1 MAFALLMAM
10 PGVAAEKADSAAIAA
25 ADSIRQ
31 AELTSNILDIVRQ
44 EMNHYDG
51 NSESVE
57 DILAMMIPL
66 SAIIMPFLFACAVVA
81 IAFWHTTKRRRMKY
95 NMVEKAIE
103 NHYQLP
109 EYVFYEQPKPVS
121 KTATL
126 RSACTIMAVGVGVT
140 LFFIINGDMEVAA
153 LCSMIFLIGLGK
165 LVVYLVERKNNNKKR
180 RRKSIRNAT
189 RSRKQRQCFQRLRNL
204 NWSPDARCL
213 TTATHSG
220 GLLKSINRKCDDF
233 S

>member
-1 MAFALLMAM
+1 MKRFLIFAVMAFALLMAM

-31 AELTSNILDIVRQ
+31 AELTSTIQDIVRQ
-44 EMNHYDG
+44 EMNHYDS

-66 SAIIMPFLFACAVVA
+66 SAIIMPFLMVCVVVA

-103 NHYQLP
+103 NNYQLP
-109 EYVFYEQPKPVS
+109 EYVFYEQQKPSPKIGSLRSHTQNQAS

-140 LFFIINGDMEVAA
+140 LFFIINGDMELAA

-165 LVVYLVERKNNNKKR
+165 LVVYLVERKSNNKKEEENP
-180 RRKSIRNAT
+180 SETQPVAENNDNAF
-189 RSRKQRQCFQRLRNL
+189 K
-204 NWSPDARCL
+204 D
-213 TTATHSG
+213 
-220 GLLKSINRKCDDF
+220 
-233 S
+233 

>member
-1 MAFALLMAM
+1 MKRFLVFAVMAFALLMAM

-81 IAFWHTTKRRRMKY
+81 IAFWLTTKRRRMKY
-95 NMVEKAIE
+95 DMVEKAIE

-109 EYVFYEQPKPVS
+109 EYAFHEQPKPVS

-165 LVVYLVERKNNNKKR
+165 LVVYLVERKNNNKKEENP
-180 RRKSIRNAT
+180 SETQPVAENNDNAF
-189 RSRKQRQCFQRLRNL
+189 K
-204 NWSPDARCL
+204 D
-213 TTATHSG
+213 
-220 GLLKSINRKCDDF
+220 
-233 S
+233 

>member
-1 MAFALLMAM
+1 MHRKPKKPTNKNDMKRFLIFAVMAFALLMAM

-31 AELTSNILDIVRQ
+31 AELTSTIQDIVHQ
-44 EMNHYDG
+44 EMG
-51 NSESVE
+51 NIPRRYSNPIGDLFES
-57 DILAMMIPL
+57 LIPL

-95 NMVEKAIE
+95 DMVEKAIE

-109 EYVFYEQPKPVS
+109 EYVFHEQPKPVS

-140 LFFIINGDMEVAA
+140 LFFIINGNMEVAA

-165 LVVYLVERKNNNKKR
+165 LVVYLVERKNNNKKEEENP
-180 RRKSIRNAT
+180 SETQPVAENNDNAF
-189 RSRKQRQCFQRLRNL
+189 K
-204 NWSPDARCL
+204 D
-213 TTATHSG
+213 
-220 GLLKSINRKCDDF
+220 
-233 S
+233 

>member
-1 MAFALLMAM
+1 MKRFLIFAVMAFALLMAM

-31 AELTSNILDIVRQ
+31 AELTSTIQDIVHQ
-44 EMNHYDG
+44 EMNKTDNDSG
-51 NSESVE
+51 SVE
-57 DILAMMIPL
+57 EILALMIPL
-66 SAIIMPFLFACAVVA
+66 AAIIMPFLLACAVVA

-109 EYVFYEQPKPVS
+109 EYVFHEQPKPIS

-126 RSACTIMAVGVGVT
+126 GLACTIMAVGVGVT

-165 LVVYLVERKNNNKKR
+165 LVVYLVERKNNNKKEEEENP
-180 RRKSIRNAT
+180 SETQPVAENNDNAF
-189 RSRKQRQCFQRLRNL
+189 K
-204 NWSPDARCL
+204 D
-213 TTATHSG
+213 
-220 GLLKSINRKCDDF
+220 
-233 S
+233 

>member
-1 MAFALLMAM
+1 MKRFLIFAVMAFALLMAM

-31 AELTSNILDIVRQ
+31 AELTSTILDIVRQ

-66 SAIIMPFLFACAVVA
+66 SAIIMPFLFAIAVVA
-81 IAFWHTTKRRRMKY
+81 IAFWHTTKLRRMKY

-165 LVVYLVERKNNNKKR
+165 LVVYLVERKNNNKKEEEENP
-180 RRKSIRNAT
+180 SETQPVAENNDNAF
-189 RSRKQRQCFQRLRNL
+189 K
-204 NWSPDARCL
+204 D
-213 TTATHSG
+213 
-220 GLLKSINRKCDDF
+220 
-233 S
+233 